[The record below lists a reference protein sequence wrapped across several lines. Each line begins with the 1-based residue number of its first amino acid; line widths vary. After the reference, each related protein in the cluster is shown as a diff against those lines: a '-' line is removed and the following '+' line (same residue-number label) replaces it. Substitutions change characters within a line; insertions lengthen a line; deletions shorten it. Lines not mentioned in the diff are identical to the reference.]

1 MWTYT
6 NVKKITEM
14 KEIYMKKILEIG
26 LKARVVRGKYS
37 LIKK

>member
-6 NVKKITEM
+6 NVKKITGM

-26 LKARVVRGKYS
+26 LKAKESQRGKVADF
-37 LIKK
+37 